1 MLTSMDAYQDSYRFR
16 LTIEPA
22 AILEPG
28 FVMDRD
34 ALETVR
40 AQQRLVDGR
49 IHTIGNAQLYDL
61 NSRFHEPVM
70 ACSNNTFFIGFLR
83 RVDRLR
89 RLIEYR
95 RSLQRD
101 RAALR
106 CAEHV
111 RIADLLLA
119 GKRAEASAYL
129 REHLSSVSQEKTRRS
144 GYRRMTVCPVV
155 SERSPSCG

>member
-1 MLTSMDAYQDSYRFR
+1 MLTSMDAYQDSYRYR

-28 FVMDRD
+28 FVLDRD

-40 AQQRLVDGR
+40 AQQQRLVDGR

-61 NSRFHEPVM
+61 NSRFHEAVM
-70 ACSNNTFFIGFLR
+70 ACSNNTFFIDSLR

-106 CAEHV
+106 CAEHM

-129 REHLSSVSQEKTRRS
+129 RKHLSSVSQEKTRRRV
-144 GYRRMTVCPVV
+144 GTA
-155 SERSPSCG
+155 E